1 MLDRLL
7 GRAGLKARIE
17 ELEEEKRHLER
28 RLDAE
33 SDRRA
38 DAVTDR
44 QAAEERVNRL
54 EDRIAELEDRV
65 AEESADAPDLTP
77 RGTESLR
84 DDRLD
89 EVLARLRSVETGP
102 EGALTTMV
110 GGDEGSG
117 SRDDPTTEALT
128 DALGDRAALARRVAP
143 CLVCADDA
151 GLVSVALDPPLAPA
165 PFVEWGAGFRL
176 DGDWFR
182 PPEGLTV
189 ALVRSDLF
197 AVGIVDEGG
206 ELRDVETVETDV
218 QATHSKGGFSQ
229 SRFERRRDEQVAA
242 HLDDCRAVLDRRDPD
257 RLVLLGERTVL
268 DELDRGAV
276 AVAPVD
282 ATGDPEAA
290 LGDAYR
296 SFSTVELTLL

>member
-7 GRAGLKARIE
+7 GRAELKARIE

-38 DAVTDR
+38 DAVTAR

-54 EDRIAELEDRV
+54 EDRIADLEGRLD
-65 AEESADAPDLTP
+65 AEGETVDLDP

-89 EVLARLRSVETGP
+89 AVLARLRSVDAGP
-102 EGALTTMV
+102 EGALTAMV
-110 GGDEGSG
+110 G
-117 SRDDPTTEALT
+117 DDVP
-128 DALGDRAALARRVAP
+128 DAVSELLDDRAPLVDRAAP
-143 CLVCADDA
+143 CVVCVDDA
-151 GLVSVALDPPLAPA
+151 RLVSVALSPPLAPD
-165 PFVEWGAGFRL
+165 PFVEWGDGFRL
-176 DGDWFR
+176 DDDWFH
-182 PPEGLTV
+182 PADGLVV
-189 ALVRSDLF
+189 ALVRSDVF
-197 AVGIVDEGG
+197 AVGVYDDGD
-206 ELRDVETVETDV
+206 LTDVETVETDV

-229 SRFERRRDEQVAA
+229 SRFERRRDEQIAT
-242 HLDDCRAVLDRRDPD
+242 HLDDVRSVLDRRDPD

-268 DELDRGAV
+268 DDLDRDAV

-282 ATGDPEAA
+282 ASGDPEAA
-290 LGDAYR
+290 LADAVR
-296 SFSTVELTLL
+296 DFFTTRLTLL